1 MGSSSP
7 NPQNMLRSILKTI
20 DLPPV
25 WLVAAMALAWSIGWV
40 LPNVTLDSKVIDVAG
55 YALMGVGVGL
65 MIWCAVLFQRA
76 KTPIIPRNRPD
87 AMVTDG
93 PYRFSRNPI
102 YLADAVILFGWIL
115 VVGSPVALVL
125 LPAFVLVIN
134 KRFITGEEAVLR
146 QEFGDAYSAW
156 SLKVRRWI

>member
-1 MGSSSP
+1 
-7 NPQNMLRSILKTI
+7 MLRSILNSI

-25 WLVAAMALAWSIGWV
+25 WLVAAMALAWSIGRV
-40 LPNVTLDSKVIDVAG
+40 FPDMTVDGKVIDMAG
-55 YALMGVGVGL
+55 YALIGMGIGL
-65 MIWCAVLFQRA
+65 MIWCAVLFRRA
-76 KTPIIPRNRPD
+76 KTSIIPRNRPD

-125 LPAFVLVIN
+125 LPAFVIIIN
-134 KRFITGEEAVLR
+134 KRFIDLCR
-146 QEFGDAYSAW
+146 Y
-156 SLKVRRWI
+156 